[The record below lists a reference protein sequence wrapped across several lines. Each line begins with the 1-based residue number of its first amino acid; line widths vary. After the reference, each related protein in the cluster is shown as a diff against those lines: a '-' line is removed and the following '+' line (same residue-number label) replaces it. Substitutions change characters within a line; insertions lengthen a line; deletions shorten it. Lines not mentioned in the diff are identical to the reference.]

1 MAIRLGLDAKLWIAS
16 TGTAQA
22 EGTYAEVTNARSVS
36 LSLESAEADVTT
48 RGNAGWRANLPTLK
62 DATIEFEMIYD
73 TTDANFAKIQEAF
86 LDGDDLWVKV
96 LDGGTVHTDG
106 EGLKALCRVTT
117 FSINQALEEAITVSV
132 TLKPTYTTSSQN
144 APSWQTVG
152 S

>member
-16 TGTAQA
+16 TTTAQG

-86 LDGDDLWVKV
+86 LDGDDLWVKA
-96 LDGGTVHTDG
+96 LDGGTTHENG